1 MSDRHGP
8 IRRVLVAGGGL
19 VGWSAAAALQRRLPW
34 LEVVILPIAPPAD
47 AIADRIHATLPSI
60 LGFHED
66 LGLSDA
72 DAVVR
77 TGSNIRLGTLFEGW
91 TTGRAGHLTDYVHAY
106 GRHGRPFEG
115 GSFHLHWARAAR
127 HQAPAPFDRFSA
139 AAVMAR
145 AGRFAVPADDPEAL
159 VGGFE
164 HGLHIDPVRYAAM
177 LRAFALHC
185 GVRERAGD
193 LTGVEIGEDGFVAA
207 ALLAEG
213 DRVEADLFVDATGP
227 AARLRSALDDARISW
242 ASWLPCD
249 RLILEDAAAM
259 PADPLDRVTAH
270 GCGWRWTGGGS
281 QGLVYASAFAGAAE
295 WAGQGVAIDPG
306 TRSRPWLRNCVAIGD
321 AATAVEPLEWTNLH
335 LAHSAIDRIVAMLPG
350 RDCAPVELA
359 EYNRQCAAEAE
370 RVRDFLALHYAVSDR
385 PEPFWRAAAGIAPPP
400 SLAHSLAQFRA
411 RGRLPFYE
419 EETFAKDSWLA
430 VLIGQNV
437 LPERD
442 DPLIGLVPPDRAAAA
457 MTHYAQALAAAVAA
471 LPPAGAAHPILQR
484 S

>member
-1 MSDRHGP
+1 MSDRAGP

-47 AIADRIHATLPSI
+47 AIADRMHATLPSI

-77 TGSNIRLGTLFEGW
+77 TGSGIRLGTLFEGW
-91 TTGRAGHLTDYVHAY
+91 TANEADYVHAY

-127 HQAPAPFDRFSA
+127 TGSPAPFDRFSA
-139 AAVMAR
+139 AVVMAR
-145 AGRFAVPADDPEAL
+145 AGRFALPADDPEAL

-164 HGLHIDPVRYAAM
+164 HGLHLDPARYMTM

-185 GVRERAGD
+185 GVREQPGD
-193 LTGVEIGEDGFVAA
+193 LAGVEIGADGFVTAA
-207 ALLAEG
+207 VLADG
-213 DRVEADLFVDATGP
+213 RHIEADLFVDATGP
-227 AARLRSALDDARISW
+227 AARLRSALDDRRTSW
-242 ASWLPCD
+242 AEWLPCD
-249 RLILEDAAAM
+249 RLILDEDAALT
-259 PADPLDRVTAH
+259 ADPIDRVTAH
-270 GCGWRWTGGGS
+270 DCGWRWTGGGS
-281 QGLVYASAFAGAAE
+281 QGLVYASAFAGDTE
-295 WAGQGVAIDPG
+295 FAGQGVAIDAG
-306 TRSRPWLRNCVAIGD
+306 TRPQSWLRNCIAIGD

-385 PEPFWRAAAGIAPPP
+385 PEPFWRAVAGVAPPP

-430 VLIGQNV
+430 VLIGQGV

-442 DPLIGLVPPDRAAAA
+442 DPLIESVPPERAAAA
-457 MTHYAQALAAAVAA
+457 MAHHAQALAAAVAA
-471 LPPAGAAHPILQR
+471 LPPASAAHHSLLR

>member
-1 MSDRHGP
+1 MSDREGP

-19 VGWSAAAALQRRLPW
+19 VGWSAAAALRRRLPW

-47 AIADRIHATLPSI
+47 AIADRMRATLPSI

-66 LGLSDA
+66 LGLSNA

-77 TGSNIRLGTLFEGW
+77 TGSGVRLGTLFEGW
-91 TTGRAGHLTDYVHAY
+91 TAGGADPVADYVHAY
-106 GRHGRPFEG
+106 GRHGRPMEG

-127 HQAPAPFDRFSA
+127 HQRPAPFDRFSVA
-139 AAVMAR
+139 AAMAR

-164 HGLHIDPVRYAAM
+164 HGLHLDPERYTAM

-185 GVRERAGD
+185 GVREQPGD
-193 LTGVEIGEDGFVAA
+193 LAGVAIGADGFVTTAV
-207 ALLAEG
+207 LAEG
-213 DRVEADLFVDATGP
+213 GRIEADLFVDATGP
-227 AARLRSALDDARISW
+227 AARLRGALDDRRTSW
-242 ASWLPCD
+242 AKWLPCD
-249 RLILEDAAAM
+249 RLILAEDAAM
-259 PADPLDRVTAH
+259 PADPLDRVTARD
-270 GCGWRWTGGGS
+270 CGWDWTGGGS
-281 QGLVYASAFAGAAE
+281 RGLVYASAFAGEAAF
-295 WAGQGVAIDPG
+295 AGEGVAIDAG
-306 TRSRPWLRNCVAIGD
+306 TRPQPWLRNCVAIGD
-321 AATAVEPLEWTNLH
+321 AATALEPLEWTNLH
-335 LAHSAIDRIVAMLPG
+335 LAHSAIDRIVAMLPA

-359 EYNRQCAAEAE
+359 EYNRQCAAEAD
-370 RVRDFLALHYAVSDR
+370 RVRDFLALHYTASDR
-385 PEPFWRAAAGIAPPP
+385 PEPFWRAVAEVAPPP

-437 LPERD
+437 RPERD
-442 DPLIGLVPPDRAAAA
+442 DPLIALVPPDRAAAA

-471 LPPAGAAHPILQR
+471 LPPASAASHFLLR

>member
-1 MSDRHGP
+1 MSDRTGP

-47 AIADRIHATLPSI
+47 AIADRMRATLPSI

-77 TGSNIRLGTLFEGW
+77 TGSGIRLGTLFEGW
-91 TTGRAGHLTDYVHAY
+91 TADGADYVHAY

-127 HQAPAPFDRFSA
+127 MGSPAPFDRFSP

-164 HGLHIDPVRYAAM
+164 HGLHLDPVRYAAM

-193 LTGVEIGEDGFVAA
+193 LAGVAIGEDGFVAA
-207 ALLAEG
+207 AVLADG
-213 DRVEADLFVDATGP
+213 GRIEADLFVDATGP
-227 AARLRSALDDARISW
+227 AARLRSALDDARTAWSP
-242 ASWLPCD
+242 WLPCD
-249 RLILEDAAAM
+249 RVILEEDAAIPA
-259 PADPLDRVTAH
+259 ADPLDRATAH
-270 GCGWRWTGGGS
+270 GCGWRWEGGGS
-281 QGLVYASAFAGAAE
+281 RGRVYASAFAGEAE
-295 WAGQGVAIDPG
+295 FASQGIAIDPG
-306 TRSRPWLRNCVAIGD
+306 TRRRPWRCNCVAIGD
-321 AATAVEPLEWTNLH
+321 AATVVEPLEWTNLH

-370 RVRDFLALHYAVSDR
+370 RVRDFVALHYAVSDR
-385 PEPFWRAAAGIAPPP
+385 PEPFWRAIAEVAPPP

-430 VLIGQNV
+430 VLIGQGV

-442 DPLIGLVPPDRAAAA
+442 DPLIELVPPDRAAAA

-471 LPPAGAAHPILQR
+471 LPPASAAHHLLLR